1 MSIFDIQKDEY
12 QICTQL
18 LLFLHSKWYASKLC
32 WICIASFY
40 NCILIEYPVIQK
52 RLNTINRFEPV
63 TYSVPLQ
70 SYRLVSMWWIWRL
83 FIFILPL
90 EIQLSMLRCWGSSI
104 SLTPCPTF
112 CISPIPGPGFPTR
125 YVLGVS
131 CVQSPDTRGE
141 FSLCW

>member
-52 RLNTINRFEPV
+52 RLNKINRFEPSSKLSPCLYV
-63 TYSVPLQ
+63 VNMTFVHIYIAVGDPAINVEVLRVINQFNTLSHILHQ
-70 SYRLVSMWWIWRL
+70 SYSRTWISNA
-83 FIFILPL
+83 IC
-90 EIQLSMLRCWGSSI
+90 LRCFMCSI
-104 SLTPCPTF
+104 A
-112 CISPIPGPGFPTR
+112 
-125 YVLGVS
+125 
-131 CVQSPDTRGE
+131 
-141 FSLCW
+141 